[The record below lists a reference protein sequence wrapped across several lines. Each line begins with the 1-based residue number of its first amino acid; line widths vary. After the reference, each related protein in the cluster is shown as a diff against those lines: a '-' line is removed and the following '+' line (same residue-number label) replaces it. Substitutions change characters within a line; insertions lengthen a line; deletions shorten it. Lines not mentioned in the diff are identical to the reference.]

1 MIKSPLWWNA
11 FERLFTFKLSKKSQV
26 SKDSFQL
33 IFHFWFERR
42 SWNCAIIR
50 HGPRDNAK
58 KESRKFSSVI
68 GFFGEMQ
75 LKSQYFWSSQTEN
88 SSLFRNA
95 FH

>member
-42 SWNCAIIR
+42 TRNCAIIC
-50 HGPRDNAK
+50 HDSRDKAK
-58 KESRKFSSVI
+58 NESGKFSSTI
-68 GFFGEMQ
+68 GSFGDGQ
-75 LKSQYFWSSQTEN
+75 QKTQYFWSLQTEI
-88 SSLFRNA
+88 SSLFRNT
-95 FH
+95 FQ